1 MKRELVCGPIRIHTI
16 ILEMRSCSVPVV
28 IVVCELSCQERQQQW
43 CRDKGHDSRLSP
55 VIAVLVGKDFPW
67 LVGGSSFVRLLCP
80 CRRSSLHGM
89 QGGSGRMRGKGIKS
103 NPQIESSNNGLNGL
117 FCQPESKRE
126 IFEWI

>member
-1 MKRELVCGPIRIHTI
+1 MKRELVCGPIQIHTI

-28 IVVCELSCQERQQQW
+28 VVVCELSCQERQQQW
-43 CRDKGHDSRLSP
+43 CRDKGHNSRLSP
-55 VIAVLVGKDFPW
+55 VIAVLVEKDFGW

-80 CRRSSLHGM
+80 CSSVWIARSSLHDM

-117 FCQPESKRE
+117 F
-126 IFEWI
+126 